1 MPKGHGPKLILEVCQ
16 ESFNGTP
23 DNELAQKYGVSK
35 TTISGW
41 RKLNLWKE
49 FEAEL
54 IDAHKQNL
62 VGTATQAAK
71 SGV

>member
-16 ESFNGTP
+16 ESFNGMP
-23 DNELAQKYGVSK
+23 DEEIAKRHGINK

-62 VGTATQAAK
+62 VQTAAQAAR
-71 SGV
+71 